1 MVARGGKTRL
11 IGFICMVF
19 VFSAVLYVF
28 HETQVELDGV
38 RNSASSCTH
47 QLESLS
53 SQLQVIVEHKLKLE
67 RSLEEEKHE
76 HLKTKEDLNAVIQDE
91 KQLRDKQNVDSMN
104 RYSEIERNHE
114 ILQEEEKNLREELEK
129 LKLKYLDGEK
139 KNKQLTQELN
149 DAQNKIQNF
158 NNEKVK
164 LESGKENLE
173 NDQNNNLQKSS
184 ELSDIKFIQKSND
197 IMNVTKLKSGSVT
210 PAINPQAIDGATA
223 KSSTPMLSFKVNSSN
238 KSLPIGNDE
247 ANPINQPIIMDISSD
262 KVPNNALV
270 PQNDTSSTQE
280 SQAGGNESMKAMPAP
295 PQEETVK
302 KDSLNKYNNEE
313 DKISKQKNNSY
324 KYEYE
329 QERFKEDGEIDNDED
344 MNDFDTREDANQ
356 HANK

>member
-11 IGFICMVF
+11 IGFICMVL

-38 RNSASSCTH
+38 RHSASSCTH
-47 QLESLS
+47 QLESIS

-67 RSLEEEKHE
+67 RSLAEEKHE
-76 HLKTKEDLNAVIQDE
+76 HLKTKEDLNAAIQDE

-104 RYSEIERNHE
+104 RYNEIERNHE
-114 ILQEEEKNLREELEK
+114 VLQEEEKNLREELEK
-129 LKLKYLDGEK
+129 LKLKYLKEEK

-149 DAQNKIQNF
+149 DAQNRIQNF
-158 NNEKVK
+158 KNEKMK
-164 LESGKENLE
+164 SESEKENLE
-173 NDQNNNLQKSS
+173 NNQNNNLQKSS
-184 ELSDIKFIQKSND
+184 EFSNIKFIQKTND

-223 KSSTPMLSFKVNSSN
+223 KSSTPMISSKVIFTN
-238 KSLPIGNDE
+238 KSLPTENDE

-262 KVPNNALV
+262 KVPNNVLV
-270 PQNDTSSTQE
+270 SQNETSSTQE
-280 SQAGGNESMKAMPAP
+280 SQVGGNESMKAMPAP
-295 PQEETVK
+295 PQEETVR
-302 KDSLNKYNNEE
+302 KDTLNNNEE
-313 DKISKQKNNSY
+313 EKLSKQKNNSY

-329 QERFKEDGEIDNDED
+329 QEHFKEDEDDED
-344 MNDFDTREDANQ
+344 MNDFDTREDGHQ

>member
-19 VFSAVLYVF
+19 VFSSVLYVF

-67 RSLEEEKHE
+67 RSLEEEKRE
-76 HLKTKEDLNAVIQDE
+76 HLKTKEDLNAAIQDE

-114 ILQEEEKNLREELEK
+114 VLQEEEKHLREELEK
-129 LKLKYLDGEK
+129 LKLKYLEVEK

-149 DAQNKIQNF
+149 DAQNKIQNL
-158 NNEKVK
+158 NNEKIK
-164 LESGKENLE
+164 LESGKENSE
-173 NDQNNNLQKSS
+173 NDQNNNLQKSN

-223 KSSTPMLSFKVNSSN
+223 KSSTPMLSSKVISTN
-238 KSLPIGNDE
+238 KSNDE
-247 ANPINQPIIMDISSD
+247 ANPINQPVIIDMSSD
-262 KVPNNALV
+262 KIPNNALV

-280 SQAGGNESMKAMPAP
+280 SQVGGNESMKAMPAP
-295 PQEETVK
+295 PQEETIK
-302 KDSLNKYNNEE
+302 KDSLNNNEE

-356 HANK
+356 HTNN

>member
-1 MVARGGKTRL
+1 MVARGGKSRL
-11 IGFICMVF
+11 IGFICMVL
-19 VFSAVLYVF
+19 VFSSLLYMF
-28 HETQVELDGV
+28 HETQVELSSV

-67 RSLEEEKHE
+67 RSLEEEKRE

-104 RYSEIERNHE
+104 RYNEIERNHE
-114 ILQEEEKNLREELEK
+114 VLQEEEKNVREELEN
-129 LKLKYLDGEK
+129 LKLKYLEEEK

-149 DAQNKIQNF
+149 DAQNKIQNL

-173 NDQNNNLQKSS
+173 NDQNNNLQKSI
-184 ELSDIKFIQKSND
+184 EVSDIKFIQKLND

-223 KSSTPMLSFKVNSSN
+223 KSSTPMLSSKVISTN
-238 KSLPIGNDE
+238 KSLPIENDE
-247 ANPINQPIIMDISSD
+247 ANPINQPIIIDISSD

-280 SQAGGNESMKAMPAP
+280 SQVGGNESMKAMPAP
-295 PQEETVK
+295 PQEEAVK
-302 KDSLNKYNNEE
+302 KDSLNKYSNEE

-329 QERFKEDGEIDNDED
+329 QDHFKEDGEIDNDED
-344 MNDFDTREDANQ
+344 MNDFDTRDDAHQ
-356 HANK
+356 HANN

>member
-302 KDSLNKYNNEE
+302 KDSLNNNEE

>member
-329 QERFKEDGEIDNDED
+329 QERFKEDDDED

>member
-11 IGFICMVF
+11 IGFICMVL

-47 QLESLS
+47 QLESIS

-76 HLKTKEDLNAVIQDE
+76 HMKTKEDLNAVIQDE

-114 ILQEEEKNLREELEK
+114 VLQEEEKNLREELEK
-129 LKLKYLDGEK
+129 LKLKFLEEEK

-149 DAQNKIQNF
+149 DAQNKIQNL

-164 LESGKENLE
+164 LESGKENSE
-173 NDQNNNLQKSS
+173 NDQNNNLQKSN
-184 ELSDIKFIQKSND
+184 ELPDIKFIQKSND

-223 KSSTPMLSFKVNSSN
+223 KSSTPMLSPIVVSTNN
-238 KSLPIGNDE
+238 LTLPIENNE
-247 ANPINQPIIMDISSD
+247 ANPINQPIIIDISSD

-270 PQNDTSSTQE
+270 LQNDTSSTQE
-280 SQAGGNESMKAMPAP
+280 SQVGGNESMKAMPAP

-302 KDSLNKYNNEE
+302 KDSLNKYSNEE

-329 QERFKEDGEIDNDED
+329 QERFKEDDDED
-344 MNDFDTREDANQ
+344 MNDFDAREDAHQ
-356 HANK
+356 PANN

>member
-114 ILQEEEKNLREELEK
+114 VLQEEDKNLREELEK
-129 LKLKYLDGEK
+129 LKLKYLEEEK

-149 DAQNKIQNF
+149 DAQNKIQNLI
-158 NNEKVK
+158 EKVK

-173 NDQNNNLQKSS
+173 NDQNNNLQKSN

-223 KSSTPMLSFKVNSSN
+223 KSSTPMQSSKVNSTI
-238 KSLPIGNDE
+238 KSLPIENDG
-247 ANPINQPIIMDISSD
+247 ANPINQPIIIDISSD

-270 PQNDTSSTQE
+270 PQNDTSLTQE
-280 SQAGGNESMKAMPAP
+280 SQVGGNESMKAMPAP

-302 KDSLNKYNNEE
+302 KDSLNKYSNEE

-329 QERFKEDGEIDNDED
+329 QERFKEDDDED